1 MTALGLSQPLQYQQT
16 APNDPVHPFFRAQ
29 PKANTQAWLLPK
41 RSTSTSPAHLP
52 RGKTFGSWRR
62 RRRWDERARRQT
74 RKCYFY
80 NDGSKFPPRNEPNR
94 NDTMAVPAE
103 LEGSLHNASIAIFGT
118 GDLQRSR
125 PCDNAKQGSL
135 EFTDV
140 RTQTSFPALQIS
152 YGNAG
157 VMEYLLGVVAVGA
170 EIRIC

>member
-1 MTALGLSQPLQYQQT
+1 MTQFIPFSELSPRPTLKPSFFQ
-16 APNDPVHPFFRAQ
+16 ND
-29 PKANTQAWLLPK
+29 
-41 RSTSTSPAHLP
+41 
-52 RGKTFGSWRR
+52 RR
-62 RRRWDERARRQT
+62 RRRLLICPGGKHLEAGEEEDDGTELGARRQT

-157 VMEYLLGVVAVGA
+157 VMEYLLGVVAVGV